1 MGHGTSEHLSSP
13 LIRSSLQVATLPVK
27 ELSFRRCRQHDHRTS
42 APKVRFPLLRLSGPT
57 LGDIVKSCVS
67 GTGASLLVPP
77 ARSSTIN
84 APKSSGSSSQ
94 RSRDDLFRFFRPLI
108 TPLPLASSVLCFPL
122 VPIASNSGYEH
133 GRSSPSVDP
142 VHQGNQRFRTPDG
155 NETRRQLHDAEHV
168 APR

>member
-1 MGHGTSEHLSSP
+1 MPSTRPQDLSSQSTFP
-13 LIRSSLQVATLPVK
+13 TPSALWTNPGRYCQKLCIGDGRILVGTAGK
-27 ELSFRRCRQHDHRTS
+27 ELDNQR
-42 APKVRFPLLRLSGPT
+42 AEIVRFIIPAKPGRSLSLFPPL
-57 LGDIVKSCVS
+57 
-67 GTGASLLVPP
+67 
-77 ARSSTIN
+77 N
-84 APKSSGSSSQ
+84 
-94 RSRDDLFRFFRPLI
+94 
-108 TPLPLASSVLCFPL
+108 TPLPLANSVLCSPL